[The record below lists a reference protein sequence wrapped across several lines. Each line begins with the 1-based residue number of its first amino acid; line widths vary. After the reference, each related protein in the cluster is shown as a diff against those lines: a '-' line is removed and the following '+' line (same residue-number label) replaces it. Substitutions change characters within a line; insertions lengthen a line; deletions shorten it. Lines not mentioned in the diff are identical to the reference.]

1 MAKFWWAG
9 ANKDREIHWI
19 NWKDLGRAKKEA
31 SWAWASLLEVR
42 DLILKGARWQI
53 LEGQKFIDLVLRVWN
68 IDLLSHFVPEAERV
82 TISHIQVGSLLRPDK
97 LVWHFKRNGSYSVKS
112 VYKWCHN
119 QLPTVNHDRPPSS
132 HSIDSRPPSSTF
144 FVVGVPR
151 PPFAPFVLKV
161 KRPWSIYSFFTYG
174 PPGCGLGGCNKDL
187 DRTMSHV
194 VFSCWFIWRARC
206 DAIFN
211 EVYPSHFRT
220 LRAIV
225 TALNSFNMAS
235 TPLRLSASDRISY
248 SIDMHCSP
256 LWSPPPVNWI
266 KVNVDACWK
275 GDSLCGHIGVVAKD
289 SLSSCKAV
297 KSVRVFAY
305 SDAMAGS
312 SCSRRMF
319 TGEKLKFTGGANMA
333 TDFVVR
339 NMSPEMCGLD
349 WVVIPPSSLVGV
361 LNNDSLPCPL
371 V

>member
-19 NWKDLGRAKKEA
+19 NWKDLGRAKKERGMGFSNLKDFNLALLVKQWWRQWWWLIHDLESLWAWVLKERYFPNVSFLEAKKCGRA

-53 LEGQKFIDLVLRVWN
+53 LEGQKVQFWTNNWVPSIPARHLTLPFHTEISSESKVAEFIDLVLRVWN

-97 LVWHFKRNGSYSVKS
+97 LVWHFERNGSYSVKS

-132 HSIDSRPPSSTF
+132 HSIDSR
-144 FVVGVPR
+144 
-151 PPFAPFVLKV
+151 
-161 KRPWSIYSFFTYG
+161 
-174 PPGCGLGGCNKDL
+174 
-187 DRTMSHV
+187 
-194 VFSCWFIWRARC
+194 
-206 DAIFN
+206 
-211 EVYPSHFRT
+211 
-220 LRAIV
+220 
-225 TALNSFNMAS
+225 
-235 TPLRLSASDRISY
+235 
-248 SIDMHCSP
+248 
-256 LWSPPPVNWI
+256 
-266 KVNVDACWK
+266 VNVDACWK